1 MKKHLKFIQ
10 RYLKNT
16 FENDKQNTIL
26 EAYADFSKNY
36 EYLDLEEK
44 ERKDYFKNEVLRDEA
59 FLDYVYENYLDQEL
73 NDATMDEIVYNQ
85 YIQGLATYD
94 EYLAVCEIEE
104 CEPLEDLK
112 INVRITKSKIGNI
125 FYGDDLIYEDEDE
138 DYINKDKNNK
148 VIELKYLY
156 ELLCDGEYDK
166 TRFFDPYILGDVI
179 NLLEAIH
186 FKIKKEK

>member
-1 MKKHLKFIQ
+1 MKKHLNFIK
-10 RYLKNT
+10 RYLKDT
-16 FENDKQNTIL
+16 FTNDSQNTIL
-26 EAYADFSKNY
+26 EVYADFSKDY
-36 EYLDLEEK
+36 DYLDLNEK
-44 ERKDYFKNEVLRDEA
+44 ERKDYFKNYVLRNED
-59 FLDYVYENYLDQEL
+59 FLEYVYENYIDQEL

-112 INVRITKSKIGNI
+112 INVKITKSKIGNI
-125 FYGDDLIYEDEDE
+125 FYGDDSIYEDEDE

-179 NLLEAIH
+179 NLLEAIN
-186 FKIKKEK
+186 FKVKKGE